1 MYKYHR
7 LIGEIPAANPSGE
20 NGKAGLRQSAGEDGV
35 VGLPNGNPYSPN
47 NLEARLDGGKN
58 EADEFEVGGSDPGVD
73 TLAKG
78 DGVLD
83 ELLTSTG
90 DKGVC
95 GNDKR

>member
-1 MYKYHR
+1 M
-7 LIGEIPAANPSGE
+7 IGETLAANPRGE
-20 NGKAGLRQSAGEDGV
+20 NGKAGRRQSAGEDGV
-35 VGLPNGNPYSPN
+35 VGLPKGNPYSPN
-47 NLEARLDGGKN
+47 NLDARLDGGKI
-58 EADEFEVGGSDPGVD
+58 EAVDEFEVGGNEPGVD